1 MTTDPPRLVLRFAV
15 STCIALALAAGAV
28 LMVVRHLV
36 TVQAEHAATT
46 QARVIANSS
55 LRGSLS
61 AADFERPVA
70 AARRTQLDRLF
81 RAGVLDDGVLLVQL
95 YAPDATVTYSTD
107 HRLIGSRSPG
117 QLPHIQETLAGT
129 VRGDA
134 TSVPNGTRKSLRT
147 YAPSP

>member
-46 QARVIANSS
+46 QARMIANSS

-61 AADFERPVA
+61 ASDFERPVA
-70 AARRTQLDRLF
+70 AVRQTRLDRF
-81 RAGVLDDGVLLVQL
+81 FGTGVLHDGVLLVEL
-95 YAPDATVTYSTD
+95 FSPDGTVTYSTD
-107 HRLIGSRSPG
+107 HRLIGSRSRG
-117 QLPHIQETLAGT
+117 QQPQIHEALAGT
-129 VRGDA
+129 VRGGA
-134 TSVPNGTRKSLRT
+134 TSVPNGTRQS
-147 YAPSP
+147 